1 MFPALRLW
9 PVLLLA
15 GCAQVFPP
23 VTRNAPP
30 AINERSPGV
39 TVTQDAPPRLA
50 ALTFFATTAFNEA
63 RAAAC
68 TEKLLMAQAG
78 EEKVI
83 RYRGRDMLS
92 ADGLVDNRARVYT
105 LLPVQDRIRFE
116 LTLLAKVSGTTYGFR
131 RIESARHDP
140 LGMNSHDYAPL
151 SPSGTETQQVYQRL
165 QRLFREL
172 DRCIQGDEAEIIDL
186 HGARSGT

>member
-63 RAAAC
+63 RAATC

-116 LTLLAKVSGTTYGFR
+116 LTLLAKIR
-131 RIESARHDP
+131 
-140 LGMNSHDYAPL
+140 APPMAFAAL
-151 SPSGTETQQVYQRL
+151 NRPAMTPW
-165 QRLFREL
+165 
-172 DRCIQGDEAEIIDL
+172 A
-186 HGARSGT
+186 